1 MIKIYPS
8 NISIFKK
15 SKNEIIV
22 KINIKK
28 KKKTFQQYK
37 NANKTYKNSMKLA
50 LYLNV
55 VSQEEQKNIFLDKNK
70 QNITVLMNTE
80 EYRLLL

>member
-1 MIKIYPS
+1 
-8 NISIFKK
+8 
-15 SKNEIIV
+15 
-22 KINIKK
+22 
-28 KKKTFQQYK
+28 
-37 NANKTYKNSMKLA
+37 MKLA